1 MNGNHT
7 ATDLKLSTFYHITR
21 KSSVAY
27 CCVSFF
33 VQYRFCHYPL
43 KLEEYSY
50 HNIMFTA
57 NSVPYLLQKQQLLQD
72 EYNRG
77 LAEDQR
83 LAAEL
88 ARNAGGQDIEHDRQR
103 QLAEERRR
111 EYQDFLAQVR
121 SGLFL
126 Y

>member
-1 MNGNHT
+1 MLT
-7 ATDLKLSTFYHITR
+7 
-21 KSSVAY
+21 
-27 CCVSFF
+27 
-33 VQYRFCHYPL
+33 P
-43 KLEEYSY
+43 
-50 HNIMFTA
+50 

-121 SGLFL
+121 LGYFCVNT
-126 Y
+126 